1 MIMKF
6 MKISGR
12 SCTSL
17 LTCQDAVKSKVEVVS
32 VSSSQKRASNIVKA
46 TSSGVVS
53 GDQFRVPHQQSV
65 ILSYSKQGEYI
76 CLLLCH
82 SLVTKGRCQ

>member
-1 MIMKF
+1 M
-6 MKISGR
+6 
-12 SCTSL
+12 

-82 SLVTKGRCQ
+82 RPTHSGKVSIKN